1 MGFPYDEAAWSVVD
15 GAMFMGWGTA
25 MPGVYTAIAAAVC
38 AYVQAIS
45 LNINNLIRKNKLK
58 NIDIKGLQLCSPFF
72 IYCLIGIFF

>member
-38 AYVQAIS
+38 AYVLWAG
-45 LNINNLIRKNKLK
+45 NKSEHK
-58 NIDIKGLQLCSPFF
+58 QFNKKK
-72 IYCLIGIFF
+72 

>member
-38 AYVQAIS
+38 AYVLWAIS
-45 LNINNLIRKNKLK
+45 LNINNLIKKNK
-58 NIDIKGLQLCSPFF
+58 
-72 IYCLIGIFF
+72 